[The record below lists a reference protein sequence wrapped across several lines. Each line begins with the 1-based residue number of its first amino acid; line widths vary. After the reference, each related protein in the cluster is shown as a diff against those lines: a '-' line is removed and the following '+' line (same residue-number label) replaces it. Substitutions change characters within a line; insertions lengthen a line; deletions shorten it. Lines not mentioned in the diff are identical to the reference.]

1 MSDDLK
7 FIDAFGL
14 TVLVCLETVNQLF
27 FVRNLFSRNSL
38 IKKNAKIKRRF
49 YCKLLFSLI

>member
-27 FVRNLFSRNSL
+27 CEEFILAKFAN
-38 IKKNAKIKRRF
+38 KKKTRK
-49 YCKLLFSLI
+49 